1 MKQILL
7 DPRLRTTIDGAFT
20 SRCTIATPDFTLNVA
35 KQKVPDGNFTT
46 VSGLSN
52 LACRIGPLI
61 ELRPTDTERRGAEV
75 SKLITVRQCKL
86 NGYFPSIVANTH
98 FAQVD
103 DVDYPI
109 IGVEHDGNRFSTRL
123 RLEVVTP

>member
-20 SRCTIATPDFTLNVA
+20 SRCTIATPGFTTTVA
-35 KQKVPDGNFTT
+35 KQKIPGTPVP
-46 VSGLSN
+46 VSGLSSI
-52 LACRIGPLI
+52 ACRIGPLI

-75 SKLITVRQCKL
+75 VKLVQVRQCKL
-86 NGYFPSIVANTH
+86 NGYFPTIIANQH
-98 FAQVD
+98 LAQVD
-103 DVDYPI
+103 GTDFPI

-123 RLEVVTP
+123 RLQVITP